1 VAALT
6 LVVAI
11 GVVIAVVLSTSSPSP
26 SRAASGPTVT
36 GAATVR
42 RRNLVST
49 DTEAGTLSYSGAQ
62 TVYDRLSGTVTWLP
76 SVGDLINPGGTLF
89 RVDGAPV
96 ILLDGSTPAYR
107 TLSAAD
113 ADGADITELNRNL
126 VKLGFDPDGLVIDDI
141 WQPATT
147 TSVELLQ
154 ESLGETAT
162 GILSLGQ
169 VVFLPGAQ
177 LISTVDGTVGAGG
190 GSGAASTDGPAA
202 APAPEFMSLRTGAS
216 TTPTTPTTT
225 GSTTTTTTS
234 TTSTGA
240 PTHKP
245 GKRSPSPATINR
257 QTLAALAALLKAE
270 SAQLRAETAQLNAD
284 RAAAK
289 AGKGSS
295 PKSSSPPS
303 SSKPSGSSG
312 GGSSGGGSSGGGS
325 SGGGSSGTA
334 ILQTTSTHLVVTV
347 DLSASSQSEAKAGE
361 RVTVEMP
368 AGNTVNGRITAVSPV
383 AQSSSGSGNG
393 NNSGSGSGGG
403 SGGGNG
409 SSGSGGSSSTIPV
422 TIRLSGHHTGAGL
435 DQAAVSV
442 NFAQQRARN
451 VLSVPVTALV
461 ATSGGSYN
469 VQTAATPHQLIP
481 VTTGLFAAGYV
492 QISGPGVYAGLQ
504 VTDSQG

>member
-1 VAALT
+1 MAALT
-6 LVVAI
+6 LVLAI

-76 SVGDLINPGGTLF
+76 SVGDLIKPGGTLF

-126 VKLGFDPDGLVIDDI
+126 VRLGFDPDGLVIDDI

-147 TSVELLQ
+147 TGVELLQ

-162 GILSLGQ
+162 GILSLGK

-190 GSGAASTDGPAA
+190 GSGTAATDGPAA
-202 APAPEFMSLRTGAS
+202 APAPEFVSLRAG
-216 TTPTTPTTT
+216 TPTTATTPATT
-225 GSTTTTTTS
+225 GSTTSTTTS
-234 TTSTGA
+234 TPSTSS

-245 GKRSPSPATINR
+245 GRRSPPPGTANR
-257 QTLAALAALLKAE
+257 QTLAALEALLRAE
-270 SAQLRAETAQLNAD
+270 AAQLRAETAQLNAD

-289 AGKGSS
+289 PGKSGS
-295 PKSSSPPS
+295 PKSSSPKG
-303 SSKPSGSSG
+303 SSKPSGTS
-312 GGSSGGGSSGGGS
+312 GGSSGGGSGAGSGGN
-325 SGGGSSGTA
+325 SGTA

-347 DLSASSQSEAKAGE
+347 DLSASSQSEAETGE
-361 RVTVEMP
+361 RVSVEMP
-368 AGNTVNGRITAVSPV
+368 AGNTVNGRITAVSPI

-393 NNSGSGSGGG
+393 NNSSGGG
-403 SGGGNG
+403 SGNGNG
-409 SSGSGGSSSTIPV
+409 NGGSGGSSSTIPV

-442 NFAQQRARN
+442 NFAQQKARN

>member
-1 VAALT
+1 MAALT
-6 LVVAI
+6 LVLAI

-76 SVGDLINPGGTLF
+76 SVGDLIKPGGTLF

-126 VKLGFDPDGLVIDDI
+126 VRLGFDPDGLVIDDI

-147 TSVELLQ
+147 TGVELLQ

-190 GSGAASTDGPAA
+190 GSGTAATDGPAA
-202 APAPEFMSLRTGAS
+202 APAPEFVSLRAGTS
-216 TTPTTPTTT
+216 TTATTPATT
-225 GSTTTTTTS
+225 GSTTSS
-234 TTSTGA
+234 TTSTPSTSS

-245 GKRSPSPATINR
+245 GRRSSPPGTANR
-257 QTLAALAALLKAE
+257 QTLAALEALLRAE
-270 SAQLRAETAQLNAD
+270 AAQLRAETAQLNAD
-284 RAAAK
+284 RAASNP
-289 AGKGSS
+289 GKSS
-295 PKSSSPPS
+295 KPKSSKPKSSTTPS
-303 SSKPSGSSG
+303 STSG
-312 GGSSGGGSSGGGS
+312 GGNGGGSGGS
-325 SGGGSSGTA
+325 SGGSSGTA

-347 DLSASSQSEAKAGE
+347 DLSASSQSEAKTGE
-361 RVTVEMP
+361 RVSVEMP
-368 AGNTVNGRITAVSPV
+368 AGNTVNGRITAVSPI

-393 NNSGSGSGGG
+393 NNSSGGG
-403 SGGGNG
+403 SGNGNG
-409 SSGSGGSSSTIPV
+409 NGGSGGSGGSSSTIPV

-442 NFAQQRARN
+442 NFAQQKARN

>member
-1 VAALT
+1 MAALT

-147 TSVELLQ
+147 TGVELLQ

-202 APAPEFMSLRTGAS
+202 APAPEFVSLRTGAS

-245 GKRSPSPATINR
+245 GKRSPSPASINR

-312 GGSSGGGSSGGGS
+312 GASR
-325 SGGGSSGTA
+325 GGGSSGTA

>member
-1 VAALT
+1 MAALT

-76 SVGDLINPGGTLF
+76 SVGDLIKPGGTLF

-147 TSVELLQ
+147 TGVELLQ

-162 GILSLGQ
+162 GILTVGQ

-177 LISTVDGTVGAGG
+177 LISTVDGTVGAGS
-190 GSGAASTDGPAA
+190 GSGTASTDGPAA
-202 APAPEFMSLRTGAS
+202 APAPEFVGLRTGAS
-216 TTPTTPTTT
+216 TTSTPPTTTTPTTT

-234 TTSTGA
+234 TPSTSS

-245 GKRSPSPATINR
+245 GKRSPQPATGNR
-257 QTLAALAALLKAE
+257 QTLAALEALLRAE
-270 SAQLRAETAQLNAD
+270 AAQLRAETAQLNAD
-284 RAAAK
+284 RAASK
-289 AGKGSS
+289 PGKGSKPKSSS
-295 PKSSSPPS
+295 PKSSST
-303 SSKPSGSSG
+303 PSGTSGSGSG
-312 GGSSGGGSSGGGS
+312 GGSGGV
-325 SGGGSSGTA
+325 SGTA

-347 DLSASSQSEAKAGE
+347 DLSASSQSEAKTGE
-361 RVTVEMP
+361 RVTVELP
-368 AGNTVNGRITAVSPV
+368 AGNTVNGRITAVSPI

-393 NNSGSGSGGG
+393 NSSGSGGG
-403 SGGGNG
+403 SGNGNG
-409 SSGSGGSSSTIPV
+409 TGNGGSGGSSSTIPV

-442 NFAQQRARN
+442 NFAQQKARN

-461 ATSGGSYN
+461 ATSGASYD